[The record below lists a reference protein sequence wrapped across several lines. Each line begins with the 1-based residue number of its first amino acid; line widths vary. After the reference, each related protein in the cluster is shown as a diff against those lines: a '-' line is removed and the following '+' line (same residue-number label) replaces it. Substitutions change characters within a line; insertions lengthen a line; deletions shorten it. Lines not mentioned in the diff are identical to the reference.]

1 MIIISRLTIRRIWDL
16 TVALR
21 KVETLPQM
29 NSCRNGQSGQR
40 ITARHGGA
48 GGGAGGGADGGADGA
63 GGGGAGD
70 GVKGR

>member
-40 ITARHGGA
+40 ITARHSGGA
-48 GGGAGGGADGGADGA
+48 GGAGGGADSA
-63 GGGGAGD
+63 GGGAGD